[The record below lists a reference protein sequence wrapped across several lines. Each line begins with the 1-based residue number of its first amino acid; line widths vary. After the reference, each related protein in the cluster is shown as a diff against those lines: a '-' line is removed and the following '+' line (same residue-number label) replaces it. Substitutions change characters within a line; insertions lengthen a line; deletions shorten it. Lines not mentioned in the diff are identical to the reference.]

1 MDPHYWPSLYPGIGI
16 GILLGFAVG
25 GWLPVL
31 VGGVGGLAGA
41 AVALGLGQQFGV
53 DEGFISLAVLVACSA
68 TGAKLL
74 IVLIDLLQRRLS
86 RQNT

>member
-31 VGGVGGLAGA
+31 AGGVGGLAGA
-41 AVALGLGQQFGV
+41 AAALELNQQFGV
-53 DEGFISLAVLVACSA
+53 DEGFISLAVLVVCAA

-74 IVLIDLLQRRLS
+74 VVLLDLLQNRRS
-86 RQNT
+86 RQKT